1 MTLIRIWIFFSR
13 CFINSTKLTKSTTKK
28 NKVFFL
34 SHSSFGSNRLLKGL
48 IHSVHGAW
56 SDNSIRRIR
65 YLGGCGSRS
74 SENII
79 AFEDLLSRH
88 GPILERIFRQGRGSI
103 RLIQVSIV
111 LCQGLHC
118 RQSVLLVLKR
128 KWFSAAVIIR
138 SWWQVRHRNFII
150 SSKTL
155 FWSWSKKKKFK
166 MCMVRKFFFY
176 WF

>member
-13 CFINSTKLTKSTTKK
+13 CFINSTK
-28 NKVFFL
+28 FL

-48 IHSVHGAW
+48 IHSVNCAW

-88 GPILERIFRQGRGSI
+88 GPILERIFRQGRGSV

-128 KWFSAAVIIR
+128 KWFSAAAIIR

-150 SSKTL
+150 PSKTL
-155 FWSWSKKKKFK
+155 FWGWSKKKKFK
-166 MCMVRKFFFY
+166 MCMVRKKFFY